1 MKAPR
6 IVEKRERE
14 REEADTCSQCSS
26 WTGKKENEEIKEK
39 TQGEQEKDI
48 RSEVLNYSSFKT
60 HQLLQWEGEHTA
72 KKESRCRNERL
83 KECMRE
89 K

>member
-1 MKAPR
+1 M
-6 IVEKRERE
+6 
-14 REEADTCSQCSS
+14 
-26 WTGKKENEEIKEK
+26 KEK
-39 TQGEQEKDI
+39 TQGEQERDI

-60 HQLLQWEGEHTA
+60 HKLLQWEGEHNA
-72 KKESRCRNERL
+72 NKESRCRNERL